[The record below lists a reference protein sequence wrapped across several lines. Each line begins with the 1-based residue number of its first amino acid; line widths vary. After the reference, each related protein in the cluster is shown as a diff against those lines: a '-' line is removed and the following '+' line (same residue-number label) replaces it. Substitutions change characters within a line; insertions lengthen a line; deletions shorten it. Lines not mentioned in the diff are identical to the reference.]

1 MAAVTTVQEWIAE
14 PQSQTPSRRRMTED
28 EFVAWCDEDVKAE
41 WVDGEVI
48 VHSPANVGHVRFV
61 KFLLKLLDDFV
72 VAHDLGEILGPE
84 FQVRIGRLR
93 RRRVPDIL
101 FIAQARLEIIK
112 TSHVE
117 GAPDLIIEIVSP
129 DSIARDW
136 REKYLEYEAAGVHEY
151 WVIEPAEEYVEAYA
165 LGEDQR
171 YARLEEKEGAIHS
184 TALPGFYLKPAW
196 LWEEPLPKVAEVL
209 REIGQV
215 VA

>member
-1 MAAVTTVQEWIAE
+1 
-14 PQSQTPSRRRMTED
+14 
-28 EFVAWCDEDVKAE
+28 
-41 WVDGEVI
+41 
-48 VHSPANVGHVRFV
+48 
-61 KFLLKLLDDFV
+61 LLDDFV

-101 FIAQARLEIIK
+101 FIAQARRDIIK
-112 TSHVE
+112 TNHVE